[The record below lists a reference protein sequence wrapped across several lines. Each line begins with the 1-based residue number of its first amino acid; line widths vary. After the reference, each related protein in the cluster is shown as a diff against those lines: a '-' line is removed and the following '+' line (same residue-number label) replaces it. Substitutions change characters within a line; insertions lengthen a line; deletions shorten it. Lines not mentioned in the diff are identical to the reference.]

1 MPTREMVRYTRWLD
15 FKTENVMLLLEVIS
29 PEGIL
34 HQLIG

>member
-1 MPTREMVRYTRWLD
+1 MVRYTRWLD